1 MTTFANIKKESTGQL
16 LDYFFDR
23 VTFKLENQYDTTI
36 FIEEALHRLVEVYY
50 LLGLKDESLKYAK
63 LKSWTVPDSL
73 VSMVPAG
80 SLCNLITRFASV
92 RPSIASSND
101 SHDGA

>member
-1 MTTFANIKKESTGQL
+1 MRRFSIPISKPIKLFKRFVRFAR
-16 LDYFFDR
+16 LDSDFVLT
-23 VTFKLENQYDTTI
+23 VTS
-36 FIEEALHRLVEVYY
+36 R
-50 LLGLKDESLKYAK
+50 SLKYAR

-101 SHDGA
+101 SHEGA